1 MWKNIA
7 QLFKKWTDHSINME
21 ISSKA
26 VDYVKKQVKELEE
39 PILVVFQQVYRGWC
53 GTEVVTNV
61 APADKSQIKDDSAF
75 SIKNIEN
82 FNIPLYLDKRVTGLW
97 GRSKIDL
104 AGWSSFKRLVLLE
117 L

>member
-1 MWKNIA
+1 MDI
-7 QLFKKWTDHSINME
+7 TP
-21 ISSKA
+21 KA
-26 VDYVKKQVKELEE
+26 VDYVQDQAKANKLED

-75 SIKNIEN
+75 AIKSIEN
-82 FNIPLYLDKRVTGLW
+82 CKYPIYLDKRVSGLW
-97 GRSKIDL
+97 ERSKIDL